1 MRMRSLTGLF
11 ALASLPLAMAAAQAQ
26 AEEMAIATIL
36 PENMS
41 NNEVYPALVHFKN
54 LVETRTDGEV
64 TVSIFGNSQLGSEVE
79 TAREVQGGRTL
90 QSTIITTGAMSS
102 YYPDYQMMTAPF
114 IFDNWRQAWAFF
126 DGEWFADFMSGTV
139 EQTDM
144 RYLGTFDDGGGFVA
158 FTNNKRLIETVEDLE
173 GLNIRTEENPGHV
186 AIMRALGASATPLPW
201 GEVITALET
210 GLADGQ
216 FNAPVLNT
224 TFNFHEVTD
233 YTTLTGHVYN
243 SAAWLVSEEWFQSFT
258 ESQQEAIV
266 TSAREAIAIGHGM
279 SGALATASWEE
290 SCETFQECYIMPPEE
305 RARMS
310 EIATPAWREWIV
322 NDFGLDGDRVDAF
335 LEEVERVRIEVAE
348 SDVATYGR

>member
-243 SAAWLVSEEWFQSFT
+243 SAAWLVSEEWFQSLT

>member
-126 DGEWFADFMSGTV
+126 DGEWFADFMSGTI

-158 FTNNKRLIETVEDLE
+158 FTNNERLIRTVDDLE

-243 SAAWLVSEEWFQSFT
+243 SAAWLVSEEWFQGLT

-290 SCETFQECYIMPPEE
+290 SCQTFQECYIMPPEE

-310 EIATPAWREWIV
+310 EIATPAWRDWIV

-335 LEEVERVRIEVAE
+335 LEEVERVRVEVAE

>member
-54 LVETRTDGEV
+54 LVETRTDGEI

-102 YYPDYQMMTAPF
+102 FYPDYQMMTAPF

-158 FTNNKRLIETVEDLE
+158 FTNNERLIRTVDDLE

-243 SAAWLVSEEWFQSFT
+243 SAAWLVSEDWFQSLT

-335 LEEVERVRIEVAE
+335 LEEVERVRVEVAE